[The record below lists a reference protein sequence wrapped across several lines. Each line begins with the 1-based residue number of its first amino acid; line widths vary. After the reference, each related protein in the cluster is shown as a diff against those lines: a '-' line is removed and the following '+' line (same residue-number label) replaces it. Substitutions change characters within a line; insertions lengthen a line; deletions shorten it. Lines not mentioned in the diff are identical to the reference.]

1 MAEHSNPLTRY
12 QPERIPRR
20 LPLKLGAGLA
30 AGLVLALAI
39 LALVFPASLHPTAEG
54 PRGPLPPAPRLVTDE
69 TAELRQLRAAEE
81 QRLASYGWVD
91 RGAGLVHIPIDEA
104 MRRIAE
110 QGITTWPAR

>member
-1 MAEHSNPLTRY
+1 MAEQTNPLTRY

-30 AGLVLALAI
+30 AALVLALAI
-39 LALVFPASLHPTAEG
+39 LALVFPASLHPIAEG
-54 PRGPLPPAPRLVTDE
+54 PPDPLPPAPRLVTDE

-91 RGAGLVHIPIDEA
+91 RSAGIVHIPIEEA
-104 MRRIAE
+104 MHRIAG
-110 QGITTWPAR
+110 QGIPTWPAR